1 MYKLQTYD
9 EILGRMLDKI
19 PNTYDKREGSV
30 IWLALAPAAAE
41 LAQSYIEFDRIV
53 NETFADTAS
62 YEYLRRRAEERGLY
76 PFEPTNAIL
85 KAEFN
90 QDVQLGT
97 RFGKEDLTY
106 TLISKIEDEEFS
118 YEIMCEQKGTKGN
131 QYFGTII
138 PLEYVNGLTK
148 AEITELLIPARDLE
162 KIEDFR
168 IRYYDSFDSQ
178 AYGGNIQDYIEK
190 TSSIEGV
197 GSVQVIPVWNGGGT
211 VKVIILDGEF
221 NKPSDKLIENVQN
234 ELDPVGHSGLGVGL
248 APIGHIV
255 TVVGVEE
262 VTINVKSD
270 IMLDVGQDWN
280 KVKTLVEESI
290 ETYLKELREDWSNLT
305 NNGIIVRIA
314 QIENRI
320 LNVPGVIDV
329 SNTTINDSNKNL
341 QLELEEIPVL
351 GGVENGN

>member
-9 EILGRMLDKI
+9 EILGRMLDRI
-19 PNTYDKREGSV
+19 PNTYDKREGS
-30 IWLALAPAAAE
+30 ILWLAVAPAAAE

-76 PFEPTNAIL
+76 PFEATNAIL

-90 QDVQLGT
+90 IPVILGT

-106 TLISKIEDEEFS
+106 TVISKIEDEELS
-118 YEIMCEQKGTKGN
+118 YEIMCEQKGVRGN
-131 QYFGTII
+131 DYFGTII
-138 PLEYVNGLTK
+138 PLEYVDGLTK
-148 AEITELLIPARDLE
+148 AEITELLIPARNLE
-162 KIEDFR
+162 NIEDFR

-211 VKVIILDGEF
+211 VKIIILDGSF
-221 NKPSDKLIENVQN
+221 YKPSDKLIENVQIA
-234 ELDPVGHSGLGVGL
+234 LDPVGHSGLGVGL

-262 VTINVKSD
+262 VTIQVKSD
-270 IMLDVGQDWN
+270 IMLDVGQSWE
-280 KVKTLVEESI
+280 KVKILVEESV
-290 ETYLKELREDWSNLT
+290 ENYLLELRENWANL
-305 NNGIIVRIA
+305 NNTGIIVRIA
-314 QIENRI
+314 QIENKI

-329 SNTTINDSNKNL
+329 SNTTINGGSANL
-341 QLELEEIPVL
+341 QLELEEIPIL
-351 GGVENGN
+351 GGVINGN